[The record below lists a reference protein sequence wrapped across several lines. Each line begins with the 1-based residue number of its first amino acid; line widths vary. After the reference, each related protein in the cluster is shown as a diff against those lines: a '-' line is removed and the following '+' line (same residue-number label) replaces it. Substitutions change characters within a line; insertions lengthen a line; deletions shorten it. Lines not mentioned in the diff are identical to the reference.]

1 VDSESTQ
8 EQGQQSASRSVATQI
23 RRGIDNGTYPV
34 DTRLPSYRDLAAT
47 FDVAVNTVR
56 EAMRLLEQ
64 DGRVELRD
72 RSGAYVR
79 AAETPT
85 PVEQLRQAG
94 DALATLREQLKGAL
108 VTVTEVERQVEQ
120 AMNQVRPTG

>member
-1 VDSESTQ
+1 MDSESAP
-8 EQGQQSASRSVATQI
+8 EQGHQSGSRLVEARI
-23 RRGIDNGTYPV
+23 RRDIDNGTYPV

-56 EAMRLLEQ
+56 EAMRQLEL
-64 DGRVELRD
+64 DGRIELRD

-79 AAETPT
+79 AAVTPT

-94 DALATLREQLKGAL
+94 EALATLREQLKGAL
-108 VTVTEVERQVEQ
+108 GTVSEIERQVEQ
-120 AMNQVRPTG
+120 AMNQVRPAG